1 MGELMRISRSL
12 WARGRVHPGQ
22 VASPSRG
29 NTGTHRTN
37 NHAHTHSFTPKGN
50 LERPINLTVLSLVSG
65 RKQEYLV
72 RTHAN
77 SIQKDFW
84 PGVKPRKVE
93 PTVVALLCNS
103 ATNCATVQPMNL
115 NTEKKNWRI
124 L

>member
-1 MGELMRISRSL
+1 MGELMRISSSL

-72 RTHAN
+72 RTHACMGRTCKLH
-77 SIQKDFW
+77 SE
-84 PGVKPRKVE
+84 R
-93 PTVVALLCNS
+93 LLAGSQTQESRTHCCCT
-103 ATNCATVQPMNL
+103 AVQQCYQLRYCAAH
-115 NTEKKNWRI
+115 EFKY
-124 L
+124 